1 MKNPLEAFQKECP
14 QLQQAYAG
22 VINTLIQSN
31 VLDAKTK
38 QLIYIA
44 MKVVTNDKNA
54 VKYHVPM
61 AKASGATR
69 EEIKEV
75 IALTITV
82 NGLKGISSFLPQAL
96 ELYDDLKQT
105 R

>member
-1 MKNPLEAFQKECP
+1 MKNPLEIFQKECP
-14 QLQQAYAG
+14 ELQQAYAS
-22 VINTLIQSN
+22 VINTLIKSK
-31 VLDAKTK
+31 VLDTKTK

-44 MKVVTNDKNA
+44 MKVVTGDKNA

-69 EEIKEV
+69 EEIKET
-75 IALTITV
+75 IALSITV

-96 ELYDDLKQT
+96 EIYDNTK
-105 R
+105 